1 MQFVIVLAVLAL
13 VVFFVTTPIRRGWS
27 NTGGSDAGDGNEG
40 DGDEAE
46 RRAELDAEQE
56 LEELDAAREAKYRE
70 IRDADLDHRTGKL
83 SDADFRAIDST
94 LRAEAIEIL
103 KALDAVRERRQAA
116 DRDGTPDEPARGP
129 VRAE

>member
-1 MQFVIVLAVLAL
+1 MQFVIVLAILAL

-27 NTGGSDAGDGNEG
+27 PTHVADEGADDAGG
-40 DGDEAE
+40 
-46 RRAELDAEQE
+46 RRAELDAEQELEE

-83 SDADFRAIDST
+83 SDGDFRAIDST

-103 KALDAVRERRQAA
+103 KALDEVRERGHAA
-116 DRDGTPDEPARGP
+116 ERGRTPAGGE
-129 VRAE
+129 

>member
-1 MQFVIVLAVLAL
+1 MQFVIVLAILAL

-27 NTGGSDAGDGNEG
+27 PTHVGDDGANDAGV
-40 DGDEAE
+40 

-103 KALDAVRERRQAA
+103 KALDEVREREQAA
-116 DRDGTPDEPARGP
+116 ERGRTPAGGE
-129 VRAE
+129 